1 MLRRKLFLKLGAPRL
16 GVARRLPYLD
26 ATGRCMRQ

>member
-16 GVARRLPYLD
+16 GVARRLTYLD
-26 ATGRCMRQ
+26 ATGRCTSQ